1 MKINR
6 ACLKQL
12 PDEKSKCSIFHALK
26 KKESNGL
33 HNSKGW
39 KRAKKSKA
47 TTRKEEYKQK
57 LILFMRW
64 ETEKQ

>member
-1 MKINR
+1 M
-6 ACLKQL
+6 
-12 PDEKSKCSIFHALK
+12 HK
-26 KKESNGL
+26 KKSNGL

-57 LILFMRW
+57 LILLMRQ